1 MAQPFFVS
9 RAWLHTSMYAPGA
22 LALESTHPS
31 SLLLGLAC
39 SFGHIGCPFFVFSLG
54 CVCPYTRPSRS
65 SVAIAYDRHRIHP
78 GQNLSFSGADYDIHH
93 STVSMVSFFDRS
105 GVSLNATMQFTLLP
119 VGCDRLRSP
128 PYPPCERIFCPISV
142 GSVAQCNNAIHAPTL
157 GTRAKAFFLGC
168 GLLLYK

>member
-1 MAQPFFVS
+1 
-9 RAWLHTSMYAPGA
+9 MYAPGA

-31 SLLLGLAC
+31 SLLLGLAY
-39 SFGHIGCPFFVFSLG
+39 SFGRIGCPFFVFSLG
-54 CVCPYTRPSRS
+54 YIRLCMRPSRS
-65 SVAIAYDRHRIHP
+65 SVAPAWRSPPLPPCERIRMVAIAYDRHRYHP
-78 GQNLSFSGADYDIHH
+78 AKGSFARFPSGA
-93 STVSMVSFFDRS
+93 
-105 GVSLNATMQFTLLP
+105 SLNATMQFTLLP

-157 GTRAKAFFLGC
+157 GTRAKSFFLGC